1 MKPTTS
7 TTGITSTTVTPGNS
21 LPTLRKHMLIDG
33 FDVVIDLERSLGNT
47 IVDARTGREYLD
59 MFSMVAS
66 QPIGMNHPSLTEP
79 PFRER
84 IARAAINNPSNS
96 DIYNPEMADF
106 VNTFMTLA
114 APPSMKHLYLVAG
127 GTLAIENALKV
138 AFDWKVRK
146 NFARGHK
153 EEKGHK
159 VIHFKECFHGRS
171 GYAISMTNTDPA
183 KTKHFPKFN
192 WPRIVNPKITFPLE
206 GKNLAAVE
214 AAEREAL
221 GQIEQAIRD
230 NGDDIAAL
238 IIEPIQG
245 EGGDNHFRGEFL
257 RALRQVCDASEIFMI
272 VDEVQTGV
280 GLTGRMWCYQHFG
293 FEPDAIAF
301 GKKTQVCGVM
311 VSARVDEVKDNVFVE
326 SSRINSTWGGNLVD
340 MVRGGQYLRVIAR
353 DNLVENAAR
362 VGEHALARLQ
372 GLQKEM
378 PDVFTNARGRGLYLA
393 IDLVDAQKRPAF
405 LQAVFD
411 AGMLMLPSG
420 TRSLRLRPGLIVT
433 NGEIDRAAEIL
444 AAAARAVAKGSTV
457 SAA

>member
-1 MKPTTS
+1 MTTTS
-7 TTGITSTTVTPGNS
+7 TGIASTTVTPDNA
-21 LPTLRKHMLIDG
+21 LQTLKKHMLIDG
-33 FDVVIDLERSLGNT
+33 FDVVIDLDRSLGNT
-47 IVDARTGREYLD
+47 IVDARSGREYLD

-79 PFRER
+79 RFRER
-84 IARAAINNPSNS
+84 ILRAAINNPSNS

-106 VNTFMTLA
+106 VNTFMTIA

-127 GTLAIENALKV
+127 GTLAVENALKV
-138 AFDWKVRK
+138 AFDWRVRK
-146 NFARGHK
+146 NFARGQK
-153 EEKGHK
+153 VEKGHK

-183 KTKHFPKFN
+183 KTKHFPKFD

-214 AAEREAL
+214 TLEQEAL
-221 GQIEQAIRD
+221 GQIKQAIQD
-230 NGDDIAAL
+230 NKDDIAAL

-257 RALRQVCDASEIFMI
+257 RALRQICDESEIFMI

-301 GKKTQVCGVM
+301 GKKTQVCGIM

-353 DNLVENAAR
+353 DGLVENAAR
-362 VGEHALARLQ
+362 VGEHALERLSA
-372 GLQKEM
+372 LQKQM
-378 PDVFTNARGRGLYLA
+378 PGMLTNARGRGLYLA
-393 IDLVDAQKRPAF
+393 IDLVDPGKRPAF
-405 LQAVFD
+405 MKAVFD

-433 NGEIDRAAEIL
+433 TEEIDRAVEIL
-444 AAAARAVAKGSTV
+444 ATCARSVAKSSTV